1 MKSIWSSFRPLLIVT
16 GFFIIS
22 LSSCNKEEENIPN
35 PNIIRDFDGNE
46 YTIVQIGNQIWMTE
60 NLRTTHYNDG
70 TPIALI
76 EENQLWLAA
85 ETGAYSWY
93 DNNLENKNDFGALYN
108 AVAAKSEKIC
118 PTGWRVPENL
128 DWFRLTTYAAELE
141 GSTSG
146 NLREQGDQFWNTA
159 QGSFSASDRTGFS
172 ARGSG
177 IRDIDGSFSDLKL
190 IGAWWVAEE
199 NYHAPNW
206 GKVIYIFNLDLLS
219 VLSEEPL
226 GMAIRCI
233 KSE

>member
-1 MKSIWSSFRPLLIVT
+1 MSSIPRSIRPLLVIT
-16 GFFIIS
+16 GLFIIS
-22 LSSCNKEEENIPN
+22 LSSCNKADENIPN
-35 PNIIRDFDGNE
+35 PNTIKDFDGNE
-46 YTIVQIGNQIWMTE
+46 YTIIEIGDQVWMTE
-60 NLRTTHYNDG
+60 NLKTTHYNDG

-93 DNNLENKNDFGALYN
+93 DNKLENKKDFGALYN
-108 AVAAKSEKIC
+108 AVAAKSGKIC

-128 DWFRLTTYAAELE
+128 DWFRLTSYANELE
-141 GSTSG
+141 GTAG
-146 NLREQGDQFWNTA
+146 VNLREQGDQFWNA
-159 QGSFSASDRTGFS
+159 SQGSFVATDRTGFS

-177 IRDIDGSFSDLKL
+177 IRDIDGSFADLKI

-206 GKVIYIFNLDLLS
+206 GKAIYIFNIDLLS
-219 VLSEEPL
+219 ILSEEPL
-226 GMAIRCI
+226 GMSIRCI